1 MGKKTASTA
10 INQYVSFAL
19 GKEVFAIDVMKIK
32 GVERLSEITAIPKY
46 PDFIEGVINLRNE
59 IIPIVDLRKR
69 FGMAAAEPTKET
81 RIVLVELDSF
91 SVGLIVDRVFEVFQL
106 LDNEIG
112 HMPQISRSTVGSQFI
127 KGVAEVRDRLIIL
140 LDLNSIFSEEE
151 AQTLSGSV
159 R

>member
-19 GKEVFAIDVMKIK
+19 GKEVFALDVMKIK

-69 FGMAAAEPTKET
+69 FGMAPAEPTKET

-112 HMPQISRSTVGSQFI
+112 HMPQISRSTVANQFI
-127 KGVAEVRDRLIIL
+127 KGVAEVRDKLIIL